1 MITKLSGQVCY
12 RLLLATTKK
21 KKKKRKKKTG
31 KAMKL
36 MRSYNVMIIT
46 IKITDVQFAL
56 TDAPA
61 TKFRL

>member
-1 MITKLSGQVCY
+1 
-12 RLLLATTKK
+12 
-21 KKKKRKKKTG
+21 
-31 KAMKL
+31 MKL

-46 IKITDVQFAL
+46 IKITDVQLNFAL